1 FLWSLCEHHELAHV
15 VTLQLSKGRVPR
27 WLTEGISVYEERK
40 VSKTWW
46 RDDER
51 DLVDAIW
58 SDEVLTLKDI
68 NNAFRGPRV
77 LFAYYQ
83 GGLMCEW
90 IERDVGYGEPGAT
103 EESVVRKALGLDA
116 AEFDKRF
123 LAFASDYVKGLR
135 VLRRISKAKWDK
147 LQRAMRKTPD
157 DAEGWLLLCEGALA
171 RGDTSGA
178 LSALA

>member
-46 RDDER
+46 REDER
-51 DLVDAIW
+51 DLVDAIA

-77 LFAYYQ
+77 MFAYYQ

-90 IERDVGYGEPGAT
+90 IVKDFGFPKLREMVVAYGT
-103 EESVVRKALGLDA
+103 EGMGDTQVVRGVLGI
-116 AEFDKRF
+116 E
-123 LAFASDYVKGLR
+123 
-135 VLRRISKAKWDK
+135 
-147 LQRAMRKTPD
+147 P
-157 DAEGWLLLCEGALA
+157 
-171 RGDTSGA
+171 
-178 LSALA
+178 